1 MDIRIEKKR
10 IIKRLEDVTDESLI
24 MTVKNILDYA
34 LGKDE
39 HDERL
44 EQSINRGI
52 EQSKA
57 GQVQPHKE
65 VMAKMRSKYKIGASL

>member
-1 MDIRIEKKR
+1 M
-10 IIKRLEDVTDESLI
+10 EDVTDESLI

-65 VMAKMRSKYKIGASL
+65 VMAKMRSKYKI